1 MTRMSA
7 GFQPPPYPQ
16 DRLAEIRRIPA
27 KAGREL
33 VDLSIGT
40 PVDPVPALAMELAAS
55 LSLARG
61 YPSSPGSIELRQAA
75 SDWMSRRFGVEVPAE
90 HVAATVGS
98 KEFVAGLPGYLRLR
112 DPSRDVVLYPAISY
126 PTYAMGATLAGC
138 RAIPVE
144 TGPDG
149 ELELDSVDAA
159 LLDRALCCWVNTPAN
174 PTGRVSGYEKVVRS
188 AREHGFVVAA
198 DECYVEFVWDRPA
211 RTVLEHG
218 TEGLLAVHSLSKRSN
233 FAGGRVGFYAGDGEL
248 VKYLSEVRKHAGL
261 MIPGPMQAIGAA
273 LLGDQE
279 HVELQRRRYRE
290 RLEILMEIAGSLS
303 LPARMPES
311 GFYLWVCDE
320 RRDGFELAALVAE
333 ATGIVGSPGEFY
345 GTGARNCLRIAAV
358 APTEKLRAI
367 AASLK

>member
-1 MTRMSA
+1 MTA

-16 DRLAEIRRIPA
+16 DRLAEIRRLPA
-27 KAGREL
+27 KAGLEL

-40 PVDPVPALAMELAAS
+40 PVDPVPPLAMELAAS

-61 YPSSPGSIELRQAA
+61 YPSSPGSLQLREAA
-75 SDWMSRRFGVEVPAE
+75 SAWMEARFGVEVPAGQ
-90 HVAATVGS
+90 VAATVGS
-98 KEFVAGLPGYLRLR
+98 KEFVAGLPAYLKLR
-112 DPSRDVVLYPAISY
+112 DPSRDVVLYPAVSY
-126 PTYAMGATLAGC
+126 PTYAMGAVLAGC
-138 RAIPVE
+138 RPVGVE
-144 TGPDG
+144 AAPDG
-149 ELELDSVDAA
+149 ELDLGSVEPE

-174 PTGRVSGYEKVVRS
+174 PTGKVSGYQKVV
-188 AREHGFVVAA
+188 AAGREHGFLVVA

-233 FAGGRVGFYAGDGEL
+233 FAGGRVGFYAGDREL
-248 VKYLSEVRKHAGL
+248 VRYLSEVRKHAGL

-279 HVELQRRRYRE
+279 HVELQRGRYRE
-290 RLEILMEIAGSLS
+290 RLEILLEIAGSLS
-303 LPARMPES
+303 LGVEMPEG
-311 GFYLWVCDE
+311 GFYLWACDPDH
-320 RRDGFELAALVAE
+320 DGFELAAMVAE
-333 ATGIVGSPGEFY
+333 ATGIVGSPGEFF
-345 GTGARNCLRIAAV
+345 GPSARNCLRIAAV